1 MVRKIKFSI
10 ALVLVC
16 AMFLF
21 PGIASAEKVIQWDMA
36 TPWASTNFQSVCA
49 QIFAD
54 EVEKATDGRLVINI
68 HFGGS
73 LGYAGP
79 ELLMAVR
86 EGLVP
91 IASVLKNAQTGEE
104 QIFGAESLPFLAPG
118 LPQLRMLQFF
128 MEPIEEKFVKKHN
141 QKTLYTVPWP
151 SRNIFTKKEIKT
163 LEDLKNLKIRTVSRE
178 DSQFLDALGAQPIQM
193 PWGEVVPSLATG
205 VIDGVGTSNASG
217 VDGKFW
223 EFLSYALKLDWQC
236 STDMINVNLD
246 AWNKLPEDIRTIVEE
261 KARELEP
268 RFWQIAAETNRE
280 HAKILTENGVKITEP
295 GPELRKEIIAAASP
309 IWKEFMENVP
319 EAKGAI
325 EGYLSVMDID
335 Y

>member
-1 MVRKIKFSI
+1 MFRKFKSWPAILLI
-10 ALVLVC
+10 CV
-16 AMFLF
+16 MFIF
-21 PGIASAEKVIQWDMA
+21 PAAASAEKVIQWDLA
-36 TPWASTNFQSVCA
+36 TPWAATNFQSVCT
-49 QIFAD
+49 QIFVD
-54 EVEKATDGRLVINI
+54 EVKKATDGRLVINI

-91 IASVLKNAQTGEE
+91 IASILKNAQTGEE
-104 QIFGAESLPFLAPG
+104 QIFGAESLPFLAPS
-118 LPQLRMLQFF
+118 LTELRMLQFF
-128 MEPIEEKFVKKHN
+128 MDPIEKKYAQKHN
-141 QKTLYTVPWP
+141 QKILYTIPWP
-151 SRNIFTKKEIKT
+151 SRNAFTKNEIKT
-163 LEDLKNLKIRTVSRE
+163 LDDMKGVKIRTVSRE
-178 DSQFLDALGAQPIQM
+178 DSQFLDALGAQPVQM

-223 EFLSYALKLDWQC
+223 EFLSYALQLDWQC

-246 AWNKLPEDIRTIVEE
+246 AWNKLPEDIRKIVED
-261 KARELEP
+261 KGKELEP
-268 RFWQIAAETNRE
+268 RFWQIAVETNRE
-280 HAKILTENGVKITEP
+280 HSKILTENGVKITEP
-295 GPELRKEIIAAASP
+295 SPELRKQIIAAASP

-319 EAKGAI
+319 EAKEAI
-325 EGYLSVMDID
+325 EGYMSVMRIE